1 MIGNLNAMKKIQR
14 PTPEEN
20 KAINKA
26 IASDP
31 DTFDPKDGF
40 DHLVRVDPKKLGR
53 PMGSGHKSQISIRLD
68 DEVLDEFR
76 STGPGWQTRENEALK
91 DWLRTHRT
99 AR

>member
-1 MIGNLNAMKKIQR
+1 MIGNLTVMKKIQR
-14 PTPEEN
+14 PTLKEN
-20 KAINKA
+20 EAINKA

-53 PMGSGHKSQISIRLD
+53 PVGSGHKSQISIRLD

-76 STGPGWQTRENEALK
+76 KTGPGWQTRINDALK
-91 DWLRTHRT
+91 DWLRTHR
-99 AR
+99 AA